1 MSNTLPVLVESPE
14 SFREAGRL
22 DLSRC
27 LSQDRGPIL
36 ALVKR
41 LRRAKG
47 EARERLSA
55 QLAQRLER
63 SQAAWEARLAR
74 RPRAECVPDLP
85 VSERAAE
92 LEAAIRAHRVVIVCG
107 ETGSGK
113 TTQLPKICLAA
124 GRGIAGQIAHTQ
136 PRRIAAR
143 ATAER
148 IAQELGS
155 PLGRDV
161 GYKVRF
167 HDRTSPESYVTL
179 MTDGIL
185 LAETASDPWLS
196 RYDTIIIDE
205 AHERSLNIDFLL
217 GYLHRLLAR
226 REDLKVVITSA
237 TMDAERF
244 AAHFAPVAGEVPI
257 LEVSGRLYPIEIRY
271 RPVEAID
278 GEELA
283 ALEGEEGDG
292 KRAARAAAEER
303 DLFDGIV
310 ACVEEAWREGPGDIL
325 VFLPGEREIR
335 EAKEALERRA
345 TVRGEFEIL
354 PLFARQSAQ
363 EQARVFRR
371 GALPRVILAT
381 NVAETSL
388 TVPGI
393 RYVIDTG
400 LARVKRYSPRQK
412 VEQLRVERISQAAA
426 NQRAGRCGRVMDG
439 VCFRLYAEE
448 DFAARAAHTDPEI
461 LRSSLAGVILR
472 MQALDLGEIEGFP
485 FLDPPAPRAIED
497 GVRELVELS
506 ALDATTRTL
515 TEVGRTLAALPLD
528 PKIGRLLAAGRQYGC
543 LAEMLVL
550 AAALS
555 VQDPRERPAEQLAQ
569 ADQKHA
575 LFRGR
580 EREAQSEFYWYLN
593 LWRAWR
599 ELERHESTN
608 KQRQWCRAHFLSWLR
623 MREWRDVW
631 TQLHALVT
639 EHGWR
644 ENEHPAGYEAV
655 HKALIAGL
663 VRHVGLKQ
671 EDVSGPQAGSYLG
684 AGGIR
689 FWIHPSSPLAK
700 RGPKWVLAAELVETT
715 RLYARCVARIE
726 PAWIEEVAPHLIR
739 RQLEAPHWAKRAGEV
754 RAWERGTLFGLPIY
768 AQRAVP
774 YRDVDP
780 ALCRT
785 LFIRDALVAGEVEP
799 AQLARMKF
807 LQHNLRLVEEIE
819 RLEQKTRRP
828 DVLVDTALIEAFY
841 DHLIPQDVV
850 DLASFES
857 WRKQAERGAPKLLY
871 LTREQLMRHEA
882 AGVTT
887 ERFPSAFVLYG
898 QPLALEYKHDPAA
911 NDDGVTLVVPLAL
924 LNQVSAARCEWLVP
938 GLLEDKVL
946 RLLKTLPQKHRH
958 RLQPLPERAKE
969 FCAAVEA
976 GEIAAERPLLEALA
990 EFVAARTQLPT
1001 PEAAFRPEVLPP
1013 YCFMNF
1019 RVEGPDGRILA
1030 QGRSLAELRARLGET
1045 VRSRFAELGGLL
1057 AAKAGDAGT
1066 KTAGEGERAASS
1078 VRGATGRGGEGKD
1091 GAAARA
1097 MRAREGRKAPSS
1109 SGEAGGNGRDGV
1121 SAAGGTGAGG
1131 SAATPLADKA
1141 TGWDF
1146 GTLPELVEV
1155 EIDGVTAI
1163 GFPALED
1170 VGDGVRL
1177 RACDTE
1183 EEAEALHRR
1192 GVLRLL
1198 RFALKESVRA
1208 IERHPDWRALAITWM
1223 PYGNEAE
1230 LREAVIE
1237 ASLARVCLEEELPR
1251 DAQAFAARVAAGRE
1265 RLVLVAQELMRL
1277 LAQWLAE
1284 RRAIEKRLE
1293 TLRRAH
1299 PEAVA
1304 DVEAQLAALFPPRFL
1319 ATIPWE
1325 RLQHYGRYLKAIGVR
1340 LDKLQKDPAR
1350 DRRWLQ
1356 SWRQVASPWERA
1368 WREAKGRPSTF
1379 LEEFRWLLE
1388 ELRVGLF
1395 AQELK
1400 TPVPVSVKRLE
1411 KMWQAGAR

>member
-1 MSNTLPVLVESPE
+1 MSNTLPVLVESAE
-14 SFREAGRL
+14 SFREAARL

-36 ALVKR
+36 ALLKR

-47 EARERLSA
+47 EARERLVN
-55 QLAQRLER
+55 QIAQRLER
-63 SQAAWEARLAR
+63 SQAAWEARRAR
-74 RPRAECVPDLP
+74 RPAAPCVPDLP

-167 HDRTSPESYVTL
+167 HDRTSPESYITL

-244 AAHFAPVAGEVPI
+244 AAHFAPVAGDVPI

-278 GEELA
+278 GEDLA
-283 ALEGEEGDG
+283 VLEGEEGDG

-345 TVRGEFEIL
+345 AVRGEFEIL

-371 GALPRVILAT
+371 GALPRVVLAT

-393 RYVIDTG
+393 RYVIDAG

-439 VCFRLYAEE
+439 VCFRLYTEE
-448 DFAARAAHTDPEI
+448 DFASRPAHTDPEI

-506 ALDATTRTL
+506 ALDANTRTL
-515 TEVGRTLAALPLD
+515 TEVGRALAALPLD
-528 PKIGRLLAAGRQYGC
+528 PKIGRLLVAGRQYGC

-550 AAALS
+550 ASALS

-580 EREAQSEFYWYLN
+580 EREAQSEFHWYLN
-593 LWRAWR
+593 LWKTWR

-644 ENEHPAGYEAV
+644 ENEQPAGYEAV

-671 EDVSGPQAGSYLG
+671 EDASGPQAGSYLG

-785 LFIRDALVAGEVEP
+785 LFIREALVAGEVEP
-799 AQLARMKF
+799 AALSRMKF

-850 DLASFES
+850 DLASFEA

-887 ERFPSAFVLYG
+887 ERFPSSFLLYG

-911 NDDGVTLVVPLAL
+911 KDDGVTLVVPLAL
-924 LNQVSAARCEWLVP
+924 LNQVPAARCEWLVP

-958 RLQPLPERAKE
+958 RLQPLPEQAKA

-976 GEIAAERPLLEALA
+976 GEIAADRPLLEALRA
-990 EFVAARTQLPT
+990 FVEARTQLPT
-1001 PEAAFRPEVLPP
+1001 PEAAFRPESLPP

-1030 QGRSLAELRARLGET
+1030 QGRSLTELRAQLGET

-1057 AAKAGDAGT
+1057 TAKAGD
-1066 KTAGEGERAASS
+1066 
-1078 VRGATGRGGEGKD
+1078 TG
-1091 GAAARA
+1091 
-1097 MRAREGRKAPSS
+1097 APSS
-1109 SGEAGGNGRDGV
+1109 PNEGDTGV
-1121 SAAGGTGAGG
+1121 ARAHGKRADPSSAAGMEG
-1131 SAATPLADKA
+1131 SRVPMPTKA
-1141 TGWDF
+1141 TSWEF

-1177 RACDTE
+1177 CACDTE
-1183 EEAEALHRR
+1183 EEAEAIHRR

-1198 RFALKESVRA
+1198 RFALKEAVRA
-1208 IERHPDWRALAITWM
+1208 IERHPDWRALAIAWM

-1237 ASLARVCLEEELPR
+1237 VSLARVCLEGELPR
-1251 DAQAFAARVAAGRE
+1251 DAQAFAARVTAGKE

-1277 LAQWLAE
+1277 LAQWLGE

-1293 TLRRAH
+1293 ALRRAH
-1299 PEAVA
+1299 PEVVA

-1350 DRRWLQ
+1350 DRQWLQ

-1368 WREAKGRPSTF
+1368 WREAKGRPSAF

-1411 KMWQAGAR
+1411 KMWQAGVR